1 LVTGGASGIGR
12 ATVNELCR
20 EGAAVAFTDV
30 STTTGWAANEGW
42 TKAGF
47 DVLFCE
53 GDMADEAFCRR
64 TVENALQRWG
74 RVDYLVNNAF
84 SFLAKGMDATREDW
98 QRMLEVGPMAYA
110 LMTQRV
116 VPAMKRQGGGS
127 IVNVSSI
134 SAFIAQPNR
143 WTYNAAKGA
152 VNTLTKC
159 MALDLAP
166 LGIRVNSIS
175 PGWIWTAEVDRA
187 AAGDRSRWEPIWGQ
201 FHQFAVL
208 LKPPAGAE
216 IKGATLV
223 FKFTIPGTVIEQ
235 LKPLTLS
242 ASVSGTALPPETYS
256 ASGDQTY
263 SREVPGTALKGD
275 SVTVEFALD
284 KHLPPQGMDQR
295 ELGVVA
301 SMIGFEAKP

>member
-1 LVTGGASGIGR
+1 MRRLILSLIPLTLIPALLLAPAGCKRKRRQQAGADEPVMGL
-12 ATVNELCR
+12 ATVLNMPDPRIAPQLVR
-20 EGAAVAFTDV
+20 GFHPVEG
-30 STTTGWAANEGW
+30 
-42 TKAGF
+42 
-47 DVLFCE
+47 
-53 GDMADEAFCRR
+53 
-64 TVENALQRWG
+64 NAW
-74 RVDYLVNNAF
+74 
-84 SFLAKGMDATREDW
+84 
-98 QRMLEVGPMAYA
+98 
-110 LMTQRV
+110 
-116 VPAMKRQGGGS
+116 
-127 IVNVSSI
+127 
-134 SAFIAQPNR
+134 R
-143 WTYNAAKGA
+143 WT
-152 VNTLTKC
+152 
-159 MALDLAP
+159 
-166 LGIRVNSIS
+166 
-175 PGWIWTAEVDRA
+175 
-187 AAGDRSRWEPIWGQ
+187 AG
-201 FHQFAVL
+201 QFAVL